1 MTAPYDCVVK
11 TWSLPDPKKTLTND
25 HYVELIGTKVLKIEL
40 SVNED
45 EVLLVQKGNPATVR
59 VDATD
64 TTYDGEVAF
73 VSDIGEYSG
82 GTSDFSVQVLFNN
95 DGKLKLGMNGKAKI
109 VLDEA
114 KNVIGVPVDAVFDDG
129 ENSYVTV
136 QNGDKTK
143 DVKVETGIKNKKYVE
158 IKSGLKEG
166 DEVVILTY
174 DDYSDDK
181 MMMY

>member
-45 EVLLVQKGNPATVR
+45 EVLLVQKGDPATVS
-59 VDATD
+59 VKATD